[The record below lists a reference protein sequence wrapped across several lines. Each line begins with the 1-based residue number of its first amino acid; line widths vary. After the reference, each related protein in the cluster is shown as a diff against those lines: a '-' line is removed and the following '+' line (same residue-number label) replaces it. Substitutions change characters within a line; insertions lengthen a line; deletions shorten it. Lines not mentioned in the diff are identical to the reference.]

1 MFIVTAEQM
10 RAVDEHTIQTLGI
23 PAASLMENAGRAIAE
38 EVIRLCRE
46 GDVDHRSEQNACW
59 NDVNGK
65 WAHTGPGDRP
75 AHGGDIIADP
85 ALVMEQPGD
94 QQWYMLI
101 GKGNNGGD
109 GLVAARHLVEAGL
122 GVTLVYADAP
132 DALRGEAAVQRDAAA
147 QLGIPALVHGR
158 EAVDFSRCTG
168 IVDALLGTG
177 SRGRRAEHMRR

>member
-1 MFIVTAEQM
+1 M
-10 RAVDEHTIQTLGI
+10 RGGHT
-23 PAASLMENAGRAIAE
+23 P
-38 EVIRLCRE
+38 
-46 GDVDHRSEQNACW
+46 
-59 NDVNGK
+59 
-65 WAHTGPGDRP
+65 GP
-75 AHGGDIIADP
+75 
-85 ALVMEQPGD
+85 V
-94 QQWYMLI
+94 I

-147 QLGIPALVHGR
+147 KLGIPALVHGR

-177 SRGRRAEHMRR
+177 SRGGAARSLRGAD